1 MFAVFF
7 TFTKICL
14 LAVCIVRSVKK
25 FCVSRISPV
34 TRTLHLFTYLQC
46 VQLRSETMESVQLI
60 SENVDSVQRIFET
73 INSVDL
79 LSEYVNSATGLPL
92 DPPLLWVK

>member
-1 MFAVFF
+1 MFAFFF
-7 TFTKICL
+7 TFAKICL
-14 LAVCIVRSVKK
+14 LAVVRSVKK

-73 INSVDL
+73 MNSVHL